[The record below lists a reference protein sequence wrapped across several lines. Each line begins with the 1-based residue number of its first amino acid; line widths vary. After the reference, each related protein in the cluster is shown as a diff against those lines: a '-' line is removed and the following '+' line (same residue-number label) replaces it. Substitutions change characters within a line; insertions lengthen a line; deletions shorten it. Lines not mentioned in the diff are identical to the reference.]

1 MTCSDE
7 LAKLAKEG
15 ELNSVT
21 LHYSVIEKAFVAN
34 MQGTKRITRREA
46 INENPVS
53 ALMEVLTGKP
63 QPRQKLAPAKPV
75 KAKPARKGLDDL
87 F

>member
-1 MTCSDE
+1 MSCSDE

-46 INENPVS
+46 VNEDPVA
-53 ALMEVLTGKP
+53 ALTEVLTGKP
-63 QPRQKLAPAKPV
+63 QPRQKIAPAKPV
-75 KAKPARKGLDDL
+75 KAKRVKKELDDL